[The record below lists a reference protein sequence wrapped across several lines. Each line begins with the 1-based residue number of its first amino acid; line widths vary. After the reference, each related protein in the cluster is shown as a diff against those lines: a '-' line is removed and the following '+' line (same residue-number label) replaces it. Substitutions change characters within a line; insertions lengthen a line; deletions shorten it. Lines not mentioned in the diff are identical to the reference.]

1 MLMLCPCLIF
11 AGREFQ
17 ILTPLNIIDC
27 CVIDLEKKARRNE
40 LLLRVGIV

>member
-17 ILTPLNIIDC
+17 VLTPLNIIDC
-27 CVIDLEKKARRNE
+27 CVIDLEKKGRCIGGQVNAKR
-40 LLLRVGIV
+40 

>member
-17 ILTPLNIIDC
+17 VLTPLNIIDC
-27 CVIDLEKKARRNE
+27 YVIDLEKKGR
-40 LLLRVGIV
+40 